1 MSRWVPDNEVTL
13 LENGEAY
20 FPRVCDA
27 IATARRE
34 VVIETFILF
43 DDPVGQ
49 QLKTVLIEAA
59 GRGVSVDLTIDGWG
73 SAFLSPDFT
82 GELIR
87 AGVRLHVFDPG
98 RTILT
103 WRTNVFRRLH
113 RKIVVID
120 GVRAFIGGINF
131 GHDHVAEYGPQSKQD
146 YAIEVSGPIVE
157 SMHRLVRDALAEARP
172 RSGPVRRPGYPA
184 WRSATMAGTGP
195 GKAGEGN
202 AGPSDGRPEDG
213 VQDPPR
219 PFGPALALFV
229 TRDNDRH
236 RTDIEQ
242 HYRTAFRLARTR
254 IVIANAYFFPGYRF
268 LRELVRA
275 AQRGVTVDLILQG
288 RPDLSLAKSAPE
300 WIYGYLIRAG
310 VRIHEYVDRPLHAK
324 VAVVDD
330 EWATVGS
337 SNLDPLSLSLNL
349 EANLMI
355 RHEGFCRHLAAR
367 LDRLIAGSCRRV
379 DRADGR
385 ALSPAP
391 WRALRGFVVFHFLR
405 HFPAWADHLP
415 SQTPRIRTERGPC
428 T

>member
-1 MSRWVPDNEVTL
+1 MSQWLADNEVTL

-20 FPRVCDA
+20 FPRVFDA
-27 IATARRE
+27 IASARRE

-43 DDPVGQ
+43 DDPVGR
-49 QLKTVLIEAA
+49 QLKAVLIEAA
-59 GRGVSVDLTIDGWG
+59 GRGASVDLTIDGWG
-73 SAFLSPDFT
+73 SAFLPADFT
-82 GELIR
+82 GELVR

-98 RTILT
+98 HTILN

-120 GVRAFIGGINF
+120 GARAFIGGINF
-131 GHDHVAEYGPQSKQD
+131 GYDHVAESGPESKQD
-146 YAIEVSGPIVE
+146 YAVEVSGPIVGP
-157 SMHRLVRDALAEARP
+157 MHRLVHDALAKARP
-172 RSGPVRRPGYPA
+172 RSGPIRPVEAGNAGSECAGQSNARPGYAQPLDV
-184 WRSATMAGTGP
+184 
-195 GKAGEGN
+195 E
-202 AGPSDGRPEDG
+202 
-213 VQDPPR
+213 PPR

-229 TRDNDRH
+229 TRDNARH

-242 HYRTAFRLARTR
+242 HYRAAFRLARNR

-288 RPDLSLAKSAPE
+288 EPDMSLAKSAPE
-300 WIYGYLIRAG
+300 WIHGYLIRAG

-330 EWATVGS
+330 EWVTVGS

-355 RHEGFCRHLAAR
+355 RHEGFSRHVAAR

-379 DRADGR
+379 DGASGR
-385 ALSPAP
+385 ALGPAP

-405 HFPAWADHLP
+405 HFPAWADRLP

-428 T
+428 A